1 MTKEI
6 LYKIFIYFLCFSFLL
21 LTAEFPKISAEARE
35 GGLPIGEMISRGE
48 VKFEARENT
57 WKRVEPFHFPIF
69 QGVRIK
75 TEKGIALIV
84 LTNENQIEVG
94 QNSLFSFPQN
104 DHLHLFQGKIS
115 FRIPARADMS
125 FRVGNLSISKALP
138 LQVTKSSLIAAS
150 SNETVGSIA
159 LHPNGA
165 ATVKSIQGPLSIQN
179 QESLVLAA
187 ISSKESVTIP
197 SVTVSGDQRQVVAQV
212 GDYDQYPTGE
222 AITEELLGLSYWT
235 WLFIGLAAVAA
246 VGGGITYAATRDGD
260 DDDFILPP
268 PPAVCP

>member
-1 MTKEI
+1 MKTGM
-6 LYKIFIYFLCFSFLL
+6 LYKMFIYFLCFCFLL
-21 LTAEFPKISAEARE
+21 LTAGFPKMSAEAKE

-57 WKRVEPFHFPIF
+57 WKRVEPWHFPIF
-69 QGVRIK
+69 REVRIK
-75 TEKGIALIV
+75 TEKGMGFIV

-115 FRIPARADMS
+115 FRIPSRADMR
-125 FRVGNLSISKALP
+125 FRVGNLSIGKALP
-138 LQVTKSSLIAAS
+138 LQATKSSLIVAS
-150 SNETVGSIA
+150 SKETVGSIA

-179 QESLVLAA
+179 QESVVLAA
-187 ISSKESVTIP
+187 ISPKESVTIP

-212 GDYDQYPTGE
+212 GEYDQYPTGE

-246 VGGGITYAATRDGD
+246 AGAGIAYFATRDGG
-260 DDDFILPP
+260 DDDFILPII
-268 PPAVCP
+268 PACP